1 MAAPHAVVTG
11 ASSGIGHAIT
21 TTLLAAGWNVTGLS
35 HRDPGFETAAG
46 SFEWLAAD
54 LSEPDSLPGLVE
66 GVGTVDALGHAA
78 GFMTTAP
85 LGALD
90 PAALR
95 GMFAVHVEAAS
106 ALVDTLSERIADGGR
121 VVLIGSRTMTGV
133 AGKSHYAAT
142 KSAMTGLSRS
152 WAIEL
157 APRGITCNIVA
168 PGPTDTPMLSDPG
181 RAGGAAESPGTGQA
195 RRPRGCRRAGGL
207 PAGPA
212 WLLHHRA
219 DVDDLRGARRC
230 NPQPHRAASV
240 GSSGLMQP
248 SLPVG
253 KQLQSGEVSMG

>member
-21 TTLLAAGWNVTGLS
+21 ATLLAAGWQVTGLS
-35 HRDPGFETAAG
+35 RRDPGFVPAVASTTAEAG

-54 LSEPDSLPGLVE
+54 LSAPDALPGLLAD
-66 GVGTVDALGHAA
+66 VGPVDAVVHAA

-106 ALVDTLSERIADGGR
+106 ALVDTLNGRIVDGGR

-142 KSAMTGLSRS
+142 KSALAGLSRS

-157 APRGITCNIVA
+157 APRGITCNVVA
-168 PGPTDTPMLSDPG
+168 PGPTDTPMLTDPG
-181 RAGGAAESPGTGQA
+181 RAGVPPKVPALGKLVDPADVAELVAFLLGDHGSSITGQTLTI
-195 RRPRGCRRAGGL
+195 CGG
-207 PAGPA
+207 
-212 WLLHHRA
+212 
-219 DVDDLRGARRC
+219 
-230 NPQPHRAASV
+230 AS
-240 GSSGLMQP
+240 L
-248 SLPVG
+248 
-253 KQLQSGEVSMG
+253 